1 MKIKKNIEITS
12 NDVLHIIYLTNTFEL
27 QETTSWTRSYNNKI
41 IEIFKT
47 REKKRDERFTE
58 ITKESEKRYQ
68 LMMLQ
73 AENERNKYELERE
86 R

>member
-41 IEIFKT
+41 SEIFKT